1 VRGKGPVSGQR
12 RTKGATLL
20 SDAGTAKNRLF
31 SISGKMTGVCPSVLS
46 GKSFRF
52 GYLRDIDY
60 GNIRNGNTF
69 SSDYLEWQCALRDA
83 YECKSLFRRANV
95 AL

>member
-1 VRGKGPVSGQR
+1 VDAGLLETVKKTRAERRCEVRGKGPVSGQR

-31 SISGKMTGVCPSVLS
+31 SISGKMTGVCPHVLS

-60 GNIRNGNTF
+60 GNIRNSNTF
-69 SSDYLEWQCALRDA
+69 SSDYLE
-83 YECKSLFRRANV
+83 
-95 AL
+95 